1 MRWLSLPRAF
11 RRHGS
16 QTNIRFWPLVLL
28 IAGLFWLLSTV
39 IIAFPAIAPG
49 QNTLLELREGDLA
62 PRDIVAPRDSQYVS
76 QIRTDE
82 QRQSAA
88 AAVQPIYDVPDPEV
102 ARIQTARARRIFA
115 FVEDIRQDPYSSL
128 EQKVTDLEKISD
140 LSLTNDTL
148 IGLITLEPERWSQV
162 QQQIVSVL
170 ERVMRDSIREMD
182 LPLIQRERVPLAVS
196 LTFSAEEA
204 AIIVDI
210 AADLVR
216 FNTRENLVL
225 TEEMRNAATA
235 AIAPVTR
242 SFISGERIVSAQQR
256 VDALQLEALRELGLT
271 QLQDTR
277 WQVIFQTI
285 LANAMVVFLG
295 ALYLWRW
302 PNAQFR
308 NNWSLMV
315 AMLGTMLL
323 FLLVARLIAGDGR
336 LYAFPTA
343 SIALV
348 FVGIMGMEGI
358 FLSLLPLSLLLALMA
373 DGSLVI
379 GVMYMVGGLAGAFY
393 LRRAARLS
401 EYFLVSIVIA
411 AVNII
416 VLGMFHLT
424 LGDGSLDER
433 TLIFAGL
440 NGVLAAFVA
449 LAALYL
455 LTTVFNQPTSL
466 KLIELA
472 RPNHPLLQRLLREAP
487 GTYTHSL
494 QVANLAEQAAQE
506 IGADAELTHVASL
519 YHDIGKVL
527 NPAFYI
533 ENQAEMGNPHD
544 ALADPFR
551 SADILIDHVREGDKL
566 AREAHL
572 PRRFRD
578 FILEHH
584 GTTLNEFFYRRA
596 CEQYPTQDV
605 EAAAFRYPGPRPRSR
620 ETAILM
626 LADSCEAATRARN
639 PRTRQEVAEIVGEIF
654 QARREDRQLDKS
666 PLTLQELR
674 QIQEIFVDMLQAIF
688 HPRIDYR
695 QTQPEEEIEEAPPVL
710 EEVVEAATESTMETA
725 PITDEVDEAPLPE
738 VPPLRRSKKAPTKP
752 RDDDDSAKDVAEGP
766 EGNDDLSS

>member
-1 MRWLSLPRAF
+1 MRLLSLPRAF
-11 RRHGS
+11 RRNGP
-16 QTNIRFWPLVLL
+16 QTKVRFWPMVML
-28 IAGLFWLLSTV
+28 IAGLFGLLSTV

-49 QNTLLELREGDLA
+49 QNYLLELSEGDLA
-62 PRDIVAPRDSQYVS
+62 PRDIVAPRDSQFVS

-115 FVEDIRQDPYSSL
+115 FVEDIRQDPYASL

-140 LSLTNDTL
+140 LSLTNETL

-170 ERVMRDSIREMD
+170 ERVMRNSIREMD

-216 FNTRENLVL
+216 FNTRENLEL

-277 WQVIFQTI
+277 WQVILQAV
-285 LANAMVVFLG
+285 LVNALVLFLG
-295 ALYLWRW
+295 AVYLWRW
-302 PNAQFR
+302 PNSQFR
-308 NNWSLMV
+308 ENWSLMV
-315 AMLGTMLL
+315 ATLATMLL

-358 FLSLLPLSLLLALMA
+358 FLSLLPLSLLLTLMA

-379 GVMYMVGGLAGAFY
+379 GVMYLVGGLAGAFY

-401 EYFLVSIVIA
+401 EYFLVSILIA
-411 AVNII
+411 VVNII
-416 VLGMFHLT
+416 VLVMFHLT
-424 LGDGSLDER
+424 LGEGSLDER

-506 IGADAELTHVASL
+506 IGADAELTHVAGL

-551 SADILIDHVREGDKL
+551 SADILIDHVREGDQL

-596 CEQYPTQDV
+596 CEQYPSQEV
-605 EAAAFRYPGPRPRSR
+605 EVSAFRYPGPRPRSR

-639 PRTRQEVAEIVGEIF
+639 PQTRQEVAEIVGEIF
-654 QARREDRQLDKS
+654 RARREDRQLDKS

-695 QTQPEEEIEEAPPVL
+695 QTQPEEVIEETPPVL
-710 EEVVEAATESTMETA
+710 EEAVEAPTESTMETA
-725 PITDEVDEAPLPE
+725 LIAEEADEAPLPE
-738 VPPLRRSKKAPTKP
+738 VPPLRRSKKAQTKP
-752 RDDDDSAKDVAEGP
+752 KDDEETAKDDS